1 MKICKYVVFRRRG
14 TGAEHSRG
22 VLRIFWY
29 SSPSMRR
36 LRDIAV
42 WVLLATIVG
51 GGVLGP
57 SLHQFHHAQ
66 ERWATAACHAP
77 AVHHSDVPL
86 WTAAGGHVDALECD
100 LCATRLLVVPPS
112 FEAPSPSHLGD
123 PAQVTLRTHL
133 TPAPV
138 AADRLI
144 RGPPAR
150 DEARP
155 A

>member
-1 MKICKYVVFRRRG
+1 
-14 TGAEHSRG
+14 
-22 VLRIFWY
+22 
-29 SSPSMRR
+29 MRR

-57 SLHQFHHAQ
+57 SLHQLHHAQ
-66 ERWATAACHAP
+66 ERWGTSACHAP

-100 LCATRLLVVPPS
+100 LCATRLLVVPPTV
-112 FEAPSPSHLGD
+112 ASPATPHLGD
-123 PAQVTLRTHL
+123 PAQVTLRSHL
-133 TPAPV
+133 APV
-138 AADRLI
+138 HVDADRFI

-150 DEARP
+150 DRARP